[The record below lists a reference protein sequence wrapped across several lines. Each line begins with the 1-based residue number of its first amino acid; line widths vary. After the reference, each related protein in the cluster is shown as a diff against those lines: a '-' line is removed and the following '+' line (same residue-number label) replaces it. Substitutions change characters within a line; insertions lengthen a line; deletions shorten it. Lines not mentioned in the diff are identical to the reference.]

1 MGTVNRLIQTEDE
14 RVMAARLVEGRKYP
28 FTLTITDGKPR
39 SKAQNRLQHMW
50 MNEISVQKGDLT
62 AEEARAY
69 CKLTI
74 GVPILR
80 SQNEAF
86 RERYDAILKPLSYEQ
101 KLSIMSEPLNLPVTS
116 LMSTKQLTE
125 YLEGIIRHFGEQG
138 IILTMPDDMRDQ
150 INTNSG
156 EAPLPEPDTA
166 DDTSTLAD
174 QAADGEG
181 ETTAS
186 PSAAAL
192 SDVQRVSMIECCR
205 KMLAIPAQ
213 TDLDQSQKL
222 IVLAE
227 AKDDWKSMTKPA
239 VHENIKG
246 FYESAKAQI
255 KADPRVYPNLRAKA
269 FDLFSEVL
277 DCEAKELGA

>member
-1 MGTVNRLIQTEDE
+1 MGRALLVLDTPEVRAKAVHWIGKAPEGT
-14 RVMAARLVEGRKYP
+14 RVEFKASKR
-28 FTLTITDGKPR
+28 TLP
-39 SKAQNRLQHMW
+39 QNDMLW
-50 MNEISVQKGDLT
+50 AL
-62 AEEARAY
+62 
-69 CKLTI
+69 
-74 GVPILR
+74 
-80 SQNEAF
+80 
-86 RERYDAILKPLSYEQ
+86 
-101 KLSIMSEPLNLPVTS
+101 
-116 LMSTKQLTE
+116 LTE
-125 YLEGIIRHFGEQG
+125 VSQQLDHGGTKYDPAQWKAIFLHAFGREVSFLPSLDRKTFLPLELSSSDLSKDEMTDFIEFIMKEASERGVVFKDHR
-138 IILTMPDDMRDQ
+138 Q
-150 INTNSG
+150 IDNTNSG

-166 DDTSTLAD
+166 DDTSTLVD

-181 ETTAS
+181 KTTAS

-192 SDVQRVSMIECCR
+192 TGVQRASMIECCR